1 MREQKQTTAR
11 VTREALLNS
20 IYENSGRTSSSLKLT
35 KEVQEQVPI
44 TATEARLPDLPDT
57 GEQSLD
63 PVARLSA
70 NPSQEREELTL
81 EKTADQSPVAPPDR
95 SLDPVQPPTC
105 LVPRLRVT

>member
-1 MREQKQTTAR
+1 MREHKQTTSR

-35 KEVQEQVPI
+35 KGEQAPI

-70 NPSQEREELTL
+70 NPAGRIHPRE
-81 EKTADQSPVAPPDR
+81 DG
-95 SLDPVQPPTC
+95 
-105 LVPRLRVT
+105 